1 MLCRRSDHRKFVDA
15 SIHLVLLFLIDIGG
29 SLGRLFFYVMEK
41 ARTIIKGGYVIGCGN
56 EDIAIVD
63 SRIAERKST
72 IDPAPG
78 DTVIDAHGMV
88 VAPAF
93 VDVHVHLREPGYGYK
108 ERIATGTMAAARGG
122 YSTVCSMPNLNP
134 VPDSVENLKVQQDI
148 IDSDAKI
155 EVLPYAA
162 ITLGRKGEELVD
174 VAALHD
180 KVCAFSDDGSGVQRD
195 GMMESAMLEAVK
207 YDALIAAHCEVEE
220 LLFGGYIHDGEYAR
234 LHNHKGICSKS
245 EWEQVRRD
253 IEIAEKVGCRYHV
266 CHISTKETVEL
277 VRQAKARGVKV
288 TCETGPH
295 YLIFTDMDL
304 EEDARWKMNPPL
316 RSAEDRAALIEG
328 IKDGT
333 IDMIATDHAPHSIEE
348 KSKGLKDS
356 AMGIVGLETA
366 FAALNTHLVQKGVI
380 TLEKLVE
387 LMSINPRKVFR
398 IEGGLNIGE
407 RADIVLLDTAKQW
420 RVDSSRFFSMGR
432 ISMFDGREMV
442 GDVACTIHRGNIVY
456 ESKTK

>member
-1 MLCRRSDHRKFVDA
+1 MGNNRIILKSGD
-15 SIHLVLLFLIDIGG
+15 IIGG
-29 SLGRLFFYVMEK
+29 QR
-41 ARTIIKGGYVIGCGN
+41 
-56 EDIAIVD
+56 EDILIVD
-63 SRIAERKST
+63 GIIAERGSNIEAT
-72 IDPAPG
+72 AEDV
-78 DTVIDAHGMV
+78 VIDATGLK

-122 YSTVCSMPNLNP
+122 YTTVCSMPNLNP

-162 ITLGRKGEELVD
+162 ITIGRKGEELVD
-174 VAALHD
+174 VASLHD
-180 KVCAFSDDGSGVQRD
+180 KVCAFSDDGSGVQVD
-195 GMMESAMLEAVK
+195 GMMERAMSEAVK
-207 YDALIAAHCEVEE
+207 HDALIAAHCEVEE
-220 LLFGGYIHDGEYAR
+220 LLKGGYIHDGEYAR
-234 LHNHKGICSKS
+234 EHNHKGICSES
-245 EWEQVRRD
+245 EWEQVKRD
-253 IEIAEKVGCRYHV
+253 IEIAEKLGCRYHV

-304 EEDARWKMNPPL
+304 EEDARWKMNPPI

-333 IDMIATDHAPHSIEE
+333 IDMIATDHAPHSLEE
-348 KSKGLKDS
+348 KSRGLKDS

-366 FAALNTHLVQKGVI
+366 FAALNTHLVKRGI
-380 TLEKLVE
+380 ISLEHLVKI
-387 LMSINPRKVFR
+387 MSINPRKVFR
-398 IEGGLNIGE
+398 IQGGLNIGD
-407 RADIVLLDTAKQW
+407 RADIVLLDTEREW
-420 RVDSSRFFSMGR
+420 VVDSQKFYSMGKV
-432 ISMFDGREMV
+432 SMFVGRPLV
-442 GDVACTIHRGNIVY
+442 GDVAMTIHRGNVVY
-456 ESKTK
+456 ENKIK

>member
-1 MLCRRSDHRKFVDA
+1 MDGIITER
-15 SIHLVLLFLIDIGG
+15 G
-29 SLGRLFFYVMEK
+29 SNIE
-41 ARTIIKGGYVIGCGN
+41 ATA
-56 EDIAIVD
+56 EDM
-63 SRIAERKST
+63 
-72 IDPAPG
+72 
-78 DTVIDAHGMV
+78 VIDATGLK

-122 YSTVCSMPNLNP
+122 YTTVCSMPNLNP

-162 ITLGRKGEELVD
+162 ITIGRKGEELVD
-174 VAALHD
+174 VASLHD
-180 KVCAFSDDGSGVQRD
+180 KVCAFSDDGSGVQVD
-195 GMMESAMLEAVK
+195 GMMERAMSEAVK
-207 YDALIAAHCEVEE
+207 HDALIAAHCEVEE
-220 LLFGGYIHDGEYAR
+220 LLKGGYIHDGEYAR
-234 LHNHKGICSKS
+234 QHNHKGICSES
-245 EWEQVRRD
+245 EWEQVKRD
-253 IEIAEKVGCRYHV
+253 IEIAEKLGCRYHV

-304 EEDARWKMNPPL
+304 EEDARWKMNPPI

-333 IDMIATDHAPHSIEE
+333 IDMIATDHAPHSLEE
-348 KSKGLKDS
+348 KSRGLKDS

-366 FAALNTHLVQKGVI
+366 FAALNTHLVKRGI
-380 TLEKLVE
+380 ISLEHLVKI
-387 LMSINPRKVFR
+387 MSINPRKVFR
-398 IEGGLNIGE
+398 IQGGLNIGD
-407 RADIVLLDTAKQW
+407 RADIVLLDTEREW
-420 RVDSSRFFSMGR
+420 VVDSEKFYSMGKV
-432 ISMFDGREMV
+432 SMFVGRPMV
-442 GDVACTIHRGNIVY
+442 GDVAMTIHRGNVVY
-456 ESKTK
+456 ENKIK

>member
-1 MLCRRSDHRKFVDA
+1 MA
-15 SIHLVLLFLIDIGG
+15 I
-29 SLGRLFFYVMEK
+29 E
-41 ARTIIKGGYVIGCGN
+41 N
-56 EDIAIVD
+56 EAIVAVTQNISPD
-63 SRIAERKST
+63 S
-72 IDPAPG
+72 D
-78 DTVIDAHGMV
+78 DTVIDAAGLI

-122 YSTVCSMPNLNP
+122 YSTVCPMPNLNP
-134 VPDSVENLKVQQDI
+134 VPDTVENLKVQQDI

-162 ITLGRKGEELVD
+162 ITIGRKGEELVD

-180 KVCAFSDDGSGVQRD
+180 KVIAFSDDGSGVQVN
-195 GMMESAMLEAVK
+195 GMMERAMTEAVK
-207 YDALIAAHCEVEE
+207 HDALIAAHCEVEE
-220 LLFGGYIHDGEYAR
+220 LLKGGYIHDGEYAR
-234 LHNHKGICSKS
+234 QHGHKGICSES
-245 EWEQVRRD
+245 EWAQVKRD
-253 IEIAEKVGCRYHV
+253 IEIAERLGCRYHV

-277 VRQAKARGVKV
+277 IRQAKARGVKV

-304 EEDARWKMNPPL
+304 QEDARWKMNPPL

-333 IDMIATDHAPHSIEE
+333 IDMIATDHAPHSVEE
-348 KSKGLKDS
+348 KSRGLKDS

-366 FAALNTHLVQKGVI
+366 FAAINTHLVRKGII
-380 TLEKLVE
+380 TMERLVE
-387 LMSINPRKVFR
+387 IMSINPRKVFR
-398 IEGGLNIGE
+398 IKGGINVGD
-407 RADIVLLDTAKQW
+407 RADVVLIDPNKEWT
-420 RVDSSRFFSMGR
+420 VDSEKFYSMGK

-442 GDVACTIHRGNIVY
+442 GDVAMTIHRGKIVY
-456 ESKTK
+456 DNKTK

>member
-1 MLCRRSDHRKFVDA
+1 MGNNRIILKNG
-15 SIHLVLLFLIDIGG
+15 DIIG
-29 SLGRLFFYVMEK
+29 SQR
-41 ARTIIKGGYVIGCGN
+41 
-56 EDIAIVD
+56 EDILIVD
-63 SRIAERKST
+63 GIIAERGSN
-72 IDPAPG
+72 IEAAPE
-78 DTVIDAHGMV
+78 DVVIDATGLK

-122 YSTVCSMPNLNP
+122 YTTVCSMPNLNP

-162 ITLGRKGEELVD
+162 ITIGRKGEELVD
-174 VAALHD
+174 VASLHD
-180 KVCAFSDDGSGVQRD
+180 KVCAFSDDGSGVQVD
-195 GMMESAMLEAVK
+195 GMMERAMSEAVK
-207 YDALIAAHCEVEE
+207 HDALIAAHCEVEE
-220 LLFGGYIHDGEYAR
+220 LLKGGYIHDGEYAR
-234 LHNHKGICSKS
+234 QHNHKGICSES
-245 EWEQVRRD
+245 EWEQVKRD
-253 IEIAEKVGCRYHV
+253 IEIAEKLGCRYHV

-304 EEDARWKMNPPL
+304 EEDARWKMNPPI

-333 IDMIATDHAPHSIEE
+333 IDMIATDHAPHSLEE
-348 KSKGLKDS
+348 KSRGLKDS

-366 FAALNTHLVQKGVI
+366 FAALNTHLVKTGVI
-380 TLEKLVE
+380 DLEHLVKI
-387 LMSINPRKVFR
+387 MSINPRKVFR
-398 IEGGLNIGE
+398 IEGGLEVGQ
-407 RADIVLLDTAKQW
+407 RADIVLLDTKKQW
-420 RVDSSRFFSMGR
+420 RVDSTKFRSMGK
-432 ISMFDGREMV
+432 ITMFDGREMI
-442 GDVACTIHRGNIVY
+442 GDIALTLHRGKVVY
-456 ESKTK
+456 DATK

>member
-1 MLCRRSDHRKFVDA
+1 MGNKRIILKNGH
-15 SIHLVLLFLIDIGG
+15 IIGSG
-29 SLGRLFFYVMEK
+29 V
-41 ARTIIKGGYVIGCGN
+41 
-56 EDIAIVD
+56 EDIVIVD
-63 SRIAERKST
+63 GVIAERGSNIAT
-72 IDPAPG
+72 HPEDV
-78 DTVIDAHGMV
+78 VIDASGLK

-122 YSTVCSMPNLNP
+122 YTTVCSMPNLNP

-162 ITLGRKGEELVD
+162 ITIGRKGEELVD

-180 KVCAFSDDGSGVQRD
+180 KVCAFSDDGSGVQVD
-195 GMMESAMLEAVK
+195 GMMERAMSEAVK
-207 YDALIAAHCEVEE
+207 HDALIAAHCEVEE
-220 LLFGGYIHDGEYAR
+220 LLKGGYIHDGEYAR
-234 LHNHKGICSKS
+234 QHNHKGICSES
-245 EWEQVRRD
+245 EWEQVKRD
-253 IEIAEKVGCRYHV
+253 IEIAEKLGCRYHV

-333 IDMIATDHAPHSIEE
+333 IDMIATDHAPHSVEE
-348 KSKGLKDS
+348 KSRGLKDS

-366 FAALNTHLVQKGVI
+366 FAALNTHLVKKGII
-380 TLEKLVE
+380 TLEHLVQI
-387 LMSINPRKVFR
+387 MSINPRKVFR
-398 IEGGLNIGE
+398 IQGGLNIGD
-407 RADIVLLDTAKQW
+407 RADIVLLDTEREW
-420 RVDSSRFFSMGR
+420 VVDSNKFYSMGK
-432 ISMFDGREMV
+432 ISMFVGRPMV
-442 GDVACTIHRGNIVY
+442 GDVAMTIHRGNVVY
-456 ESKTK
+456 ENKIK

>member
-1 MLCRRSDHRKFVDA
+1 MDKHRV
-15 SIHLVLLFLIDIGG
+15 
-29 SLGRLFFYVMEK
+29 
-41 ARTIIKGGYVIGCGN
+41 IIKGGNIVGRGT
-56 EDIAIVD
+56 EDIAIAD
-63 SRIAERKST
+63 GRIIERASSIEATAEDR
-72 IDPAPG
+72 
-78 DTVIDAHGMV
+78 VIDASGLM

-122 YSTVCSMPNLNP
+122 YTTVCSMPNLNP
-134 VPDSVENLKVQQDI
+134 VPDCVEGLQAQLDI
-148 IDSDAKI
+148 IERDAKI

-162 ITLGRKGEELVD
+162 ITIGRKGEELVD
-174 VAALHD
+174 LASLKD
-180 KVCAFSDDGSGVQRD
+180 KVCAFSDDGSGVQVD
-195 GMMESAMLEAVK
+195 GMMERAMTEAVK
-207 YDALIAAHCEVEE
+207 HDALIAAHCEVEE
-220 LLFGGYIHDGEYAR
+220 LLKGGYIHDGEYAR
-234 LHNHKGICSKS
+234 QHGHKGICSES
-245 EWEQVRRD
+245 EWEQVKRD
-253 IEIAEKVGCRYHV
+253 IEIAERLGCRYHV

-316 RSAEDRAALIEG
+316 RSAEDRAALVEG

-333 IDMIATDHAPHSIEE
+333 IDMIATDHAPHSVEE
-348 KSKGLKDS
+348 KSRGLKDS

-366 FAALNTHLVQKGVI
+366 FAALNTHLVRKGVI
-380 TLEKLVE
+380 TLERLVE

-398 IEGGLNIGE
+398 INGGIEVGD
-407 RADIVLLDTAKQW
+407 RADIVLFDTEREW
-420 RVDSSRFFSMGR
+420 RVDSNNFYSMGR

-442 GDVACTIHRGNIVY
+442 GDVVMTLHRGEVVY
-456 ESKTK
+456 DNKTK

>member
-1 MLCRRSDHRKFVDA
+1 MATNRIIIKN
-15 SIHLVLLFLIDIGG
+15 G
-29 SLGRLFFYVMEK
+29 SVLGRK
-41 ARTIIKGGYVIGCGN
+41 N

-63 SRIAERKST
+63 GRISERSEHIEAT
-72 IDPAPG
+72 AN
-78 DTVIDAHGMV
+78 DTVIDAKGLV

-134 VPDSVENLKVQQDI
+134 VPDCVENLKAQQDI
-148 IDSDAKI
+148 IDRDAKI

-162 ITLGRKGEELVD
+162 ITIGRKGEELVD
-174 VAALHD
+174 IASLKG
-180 KVCAFSDDGSGVQRD
+180 KVCAFSDDGSGVQVD
-195 GMMESAMLEAVK
+195 GMMERAMTEAVK
-207 YDALIAAHCEVEE
+207 HDQLIAAHCEVEE
-220 LLFGGYIHDGEYAR
+220 LLKGGYIHDGEYAKQ
-234 LHNHKGICSKS
+234 NGHKGICSES
-245 EWEQVRRD
+245 EWAQVKRD

-277 VRQAKARGVKV
+277 VREAKARGVKV

-333 IDMIATDHAPHSIEE
+333 IDMIATDHAPHSVEE

-366 FAALNTHLVQKGVI
+366 FAALNTHLVRKGI
-380 TLEKLVE
+380 ISLERLIE
-387 LMSINPRKVFR
+387 LMSYNPRRVFR
-398 IEGGLNIGE
+398 IEGGLEVGD
-407 RADIVLLDTAKQW
+407 RADIVLLDTEKTW
-420 RVDSSRFFSMGR
+420 RVDSKKFFSMGK
-432 ISMFDGREMV
+432 ISMFDGRDMV
-442 GDVACTIHRGNIVY
+442 GDIAMTIHRGEVVY
-456 ESKTK
+456 KAE

>member
-1 MLCRRSDHRKFVDA
+1 MDKHRV
-15 SIHLVLLFLIDIGG
+15 
-29 SLGRLFFYVMEK
+29 
-41 ARTIIKGGYVIGCGN
+41 IIKGGNIVGRGT
-56 EDIAIVD
+56 EDIAIAD
-63 SRIAERKST
+63 GRIIERASSIEATAEDR
-72 IDPAPG
+72 
-78 DTVIDAHGMV
+78 VIDASGLM

-122 YSTVCSMPNLNP
+122 YTTVCSMPNLNP
-134 VPDSVENLKVQQDI
+134 VPDCVEGLQAQLDI
-148 IDSDAKI
+148 IERDAKI

-162 ITLGRKGEELVD
+162 ITIGRMGEELVD
-174 VAALHD
+174 LASLKD
-180 KVCAFSDDGSGVQRD
+180 KVCAFSDDGSGVQVD
-195 GMMESAMLEAVK
+195 GMMERAMTEAVK
-207 YDALIAAHCEVEE
+207 HDALIAAHCEVEE
-220 LLFGGYIHDGEYAR
+220 LLKGGYIHDGEYAR
-234 LHNHKGICSKS
+234 QHSHKGICSES
-245 EWEQVRRD
+245 EWEQVKRD
-253 IEIAEKVGCRYHV
+253 IEIAERLGCRYHV

-316 RSAEDRAALIEG
+316 RSTEDRAALVEG

-333 IDMIATDHAPHSIEE
+333 IDMIATDHAPHSVEE
-348 KSKGLKDS
+348 KSRGLKDS

-366 FAALNTHLVQKGVI
+366 FAALNTHLVRKGVI
-380 TLEKLVE
+380 TLERLVE

-398 IEGGLNIGE
+398 INGGIEVGD
-407 RADIVLLDTAKQW
+407 RADIVLFDTEREW
-420 RVDSSRFFSMGR
+420 RVDSNNFYSMGR

-442 GDVACTIHRGNIVY
+442 GDVVMTLHRGEVVY
-456 ESKTK
+456 DNKTK

>member
-1 MLCRRSDHRKFVDA
+1 MANL
-15 SIHLVLLFLIDIGG
+15 
-29 SLGRLFFYVMEK
+29 
-41 ARTIIKGGYVIGCGN
+41 RTIIKHGAIYGADI

-63 SRIAERKST
+63 GRIAERAKSIT
-72 IDPAPG
+72 PNEG
-78 DTVIDAHGMV
+78 DRVIDAKGLV

-122 YSTVCSMPNLNP
+122 YSTVCPMPNLNP
-134 VPDSVENLKVQQDI
+134 VPDCVENLKVQQDI
-148 IDSDAKI
+148 IDRDAKI

-162 ITLGRKGEELVD
+162 ITIGRKGEELVD
-174 VAALHD
+174 VASLHD
-180 KVCAFSDDGSGVQRD
+180 KVCAFSDDGSGVQVD
-195 GMMESAMLEAVK
+195 GMMERAMKEAVK
-207 YDALIAAHCEVEE
+207 YDSLIAAHCEVEE
-220 LLFGGYIHDGEYAR
+220 LLKGGYIHDGEYAR
-234 LHNHKGICSKS
+234 EHGHKGICSES
-245 EWEQVRRD
+245 EWAQVKRD
-253 IEIAEKVGCRYHV
+253 IELAEKIGCRYHV
-266 CHISTKETVEL
+266 CHISTKETVQL
-277 VRQAKARGVKV
+277 VREAKARGVKV

-304 EEDARWKMNPPL
+304 QEDARWKMNPPL

-348 KSKGLKDS
+348 KSRGLKDS

-366 FAALNTHLVQKGVI
+366 FAALNTHLVRKGVI
-380 TLEKLVE
+380 SMERLVE

-398 IEGGLNIGE
+398 IEGGINVGD
-407 RADIVLLDTAKQW
+407 RADVVLIDTEKQW
-420 RVDSSRFFSMGR
+420 RVDSNNYYSMGK

-442 GDVACTIHRGNIVY
+442 GDVVMTLHRGEIVY
-456 ESKTK
+456 DNKTK

>member
-1 MLCRRSDHRKFVDA
+1 MGNTNIIIRNGFVVGA
-15 SIHLVLLFLIDIGG
+15 GK
-29 SLGRLFFYVMEK
+29 R
-41 ARTIIKGGYVIGCGN
+41 
-56 EDIAIVD
+56 DIAIAD
-63 SRIAERKST
+63 GRIAECSEHIEAK
-72 IDPAPG
+72 G
-78 DTVIDAHGMV
+78 DEHIIDAEGLM

-134 VPDSVENLKVQQDI
+134 VPDSVEGLKAQQDI
-148 IDSDAKI
+148 IDRDAKI

-162 ITLGRKGEELVD
+162 ITIGRKGEELVD
-174 VAALHD
+174 IASLKG
-180 KVCAFSDDGSGVQRD
+180 KVCAFSDDGSGVQVD
-195 GMMESAMLEAVK
+195 GMMERAMTEAVK
-207 YDALIAAHCEVEE
+207 HDQLIAAHCEVEE
-220 LLFGGYIHDGEYAR
+220 LLKGGYIHDGEYAR
-234 LHNHKGICSKS
+234 QHGHKGICSES
-245 EWEQVRRD
+245 EWEQVKRD
-253 IEIAEKVGCRYHV
+253 IEIAERTGCRYHV

-316 RSAEDRAALIEG
+316 RSAADRAALVEG

-333 IDMIATDHAPHSIEE
+333 IDMIATDHAPHSVEE

-366 FAALNTHLVQKGVI
+366 FAALNTHLVRKGII
-380 TLEKLVE
+380 TLERLVE

-398 IEGGLNIGE
+398 IEGGLSVGD
-407 RADIVLLDTAKQW
+407 RADVVIFDTERQW
-420 RVDSSRFFSMGR
+420 RVDSAKFYSMGK
-432 ISMFDGREMV
+432 ISMFDGREMT
-442 GDVACTIHRGNIVY
+442 GDVVLTIHRGNVVY
-456 ESKTK
+456 ENNNR